1 MVLRD
6 EYPDVGFV
14 RLGHHGFVLPDQ
26 KRRVAGEFGASKSKY
41 KRVVGIINT
50 GHHWVAFLIDK
61 EIERTTKKA
70 RCTMF
75 NPHQSKSNY
84 DIIEKSIRTVLEELL
99 QLQSTGN
106 APE

>member
-99 QLQSTGN
+99 QLQRY
-106 APE
+106 AIL